1 MDSFFDQS
9 TLNLI
14 LVIAAGVVAG
24 FLNAVAGG
32 GSLITLPLLIT
43 MGLPSA
49 VANATN
55 RVAIV
60 GQNIFAV
67 AGYQSK
73 GVHAFP
79 YAIYLAISATIGAI
93 LGAKIAVEINDQL
106 FNRILSI
113 IMILIVAY
121 LVIGTKSK
129 ALQAAERMSFK
140 HQLLGVV
147 LFFGVGIYGGF
158 IQAGIGFIIIAIL
171 SGVNGFGLV
180 KSNSAKVFVALIYT
194 CAALVVF
201 IIEGVINWKFGLT
214 LAVGNAMGAWI
225 GSRWSAAKGD
235 VWVKR
240 ILVIAVAGLAIKLWF
255 YGT

>member
-1 MDSFFDQS
+1 MEHTILDY
-9 TLNLI
+9 L
-14 LVIAAGVVAG
+14 LVIGAGVIAG

-67 AGYQSK
+67 AGYHSK

-79 YAIYLAISATIGAI
+79 YSIWLAISATLGAV
-93 LGAKIAVEINDQL
+93 LGAKIAVEIDDRL
-106 FNRILSI
+106 FNRMLSV
-113 IMILIVAY
+113 IMIIIVAY
-121 LVIGTKSK
+121 LVLGKGKSN
-129 ALQAAERMSFK
+129 LEQVERMSFK
-140 HQLLGVV
+140 HQALGVI

-171 SGVNGFGLV
+171 TGVNGFGLV

-194 CAALVVF
+194 SAALIVF
-201 IIEGVINWKFGLT
+201 IIEGVINWKFGLI
-214 LAVGNAMGAWI
+214 LAVGNAIGAWV

-240 ILVIAVAGLAIKLWF
+240 ILVLAVTGLAIKLWF
-255 YGT
+255 YGS